1 MVPVP
6 SNSRRSAKRLR
17 AVPSVAVAGNSQRPQ
32 ASAQVGSNRSS
43 TVRRLPTKPA
53 LPIWLRLLM
62 RVQQLSAIA
71 ALGSGIAVAG
81 VYCSTVYI
89 QQLWGQQ
96 YRTFERL
103 ERNQR
108 QMTTVGEVLKDQ
120 MAQQAEQPD
129 SGMTPLNPERMIFV
143 NPSQSAQPA
152 ASSPPTPTPAASPTK
167 PSSLPLGY

>member
-1 MVPVP
+1 
-6 SNSRRSAKRLR
+6 
-17 AVPSVAVAGNSQRPQ
+17 
-32 ASAQVGSNRSS
+32 
-43 TVRRLPTKPA
+43 
-53 LPIWLRLLM
+53 M

-120 MAQQAEQPD
+120 MAQQAGQPD
-129 SGMTPLNPERMIFV
+129 SGMAPLNPDRMIFV
-143 NPSQSAQPA
+143 TPTQSAQPA
-152 ASSPPTPTPAASPTK
+152 AAPAPTPAPAASPAK